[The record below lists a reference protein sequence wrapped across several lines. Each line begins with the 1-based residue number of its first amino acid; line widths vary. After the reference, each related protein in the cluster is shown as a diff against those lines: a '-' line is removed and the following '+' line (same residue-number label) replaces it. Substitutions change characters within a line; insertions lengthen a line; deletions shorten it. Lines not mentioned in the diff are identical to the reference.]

1 MIKTSSFGLALM
13 IFISSV
19 ALVFSTASCEPIP
32 PLPLYVGGSGPGN
45 YTMIQDALDNV
56 TANGTIYVFPGTYHE
71 RLVITTPVHLIGD
84 SNDNTILDGDNQE
97 YVVIL
102 EFGNCTL
109 SGFTITHSGRVFPN
123 AGVYIKSNGNTVS
136 GNILTDNF
144 YGMRLETA
152 KRNLIS
158 SNEIYRNLRCGVY
171 FSRSSDNTLTG
182 NIVSNHPVNG
192 FGLYEFSNNNALLEN
207 VLSQNNYSGINIRE
221 STNNRVMNNHFNGD
235 GIGLHVPP
243 PEYSTNMHGN
253 VFSENRISLEEE
265 QDSIVAI
272 GSYYTVMLV
281 IVFFFLWMKKKK

>member
-1 MIKTSSFGLALM
+1 MSKTKSFGLALM
-13 IFISSV
+13 IFICS
-19 ALVFSTASCEPIP
+19 ATMVFSSTSSETTAAS
-32 PLPLYVGGSGPGN
+32 PLYVGGSGPGN
-45 YTMIQDALDNV
+45 YTMIQDALENV
-56 TANGTIYVFPGTYHE
+56 TTNGTIHVFPGTYHE
-71 RLVITTPVHLIGD
+71 RLILTAPVHLIGD
-84 SNDNTILDGDNQE
+84 NNDNTILDGNNQE

-102 EFGNCTL
+102 EGGNCML

-158 SNEIYRNLRCGVY
+158 SNEIYKNLRCGVY
-171 FSRSSDNTLTG
+171 FSRSSDNTLRG
-182 NIVSNHPVNG
+182 NIVSIHPVNG
-192 FGLYEFSNNNALLEN
+192 FGLYEFSNNNTLLEN

-235 GIGLHVPP
+235 GMGLHVPP
-243 PEYSTNMHGN
+243 PEYNTRVQGN

-272 GSYYTVMLV
+272 GSYYTIMLV
-281 IVFFFLWMKKKK
+281 IVFFILWIKKK